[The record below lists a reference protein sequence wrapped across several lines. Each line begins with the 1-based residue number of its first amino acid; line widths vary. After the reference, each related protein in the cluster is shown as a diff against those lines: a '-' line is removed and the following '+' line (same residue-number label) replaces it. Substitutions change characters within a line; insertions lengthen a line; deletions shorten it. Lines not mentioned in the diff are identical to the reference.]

1 MNGETANQGD
11 LIREISYPLY
21 NCRGWLKFLG
31 VMSIISGIIQV
42 FTIIGIIFAWL
53 PIWIGVLLFQAASAV
68 ERAYETGDSNEIN
81 VSLSKLK
88 TYFMIMGVISL
99 LGVIFFAVMFFTGS
113 MAVLFSNFRFMNM

>member
-31 VMSIISGIIQV
+31 VMSIISGVIQV

-99 LGVIFFAVMFFTGS
+99 LGVIFLTVMFFTGS